1 MFPMVKSQ
9 YWCASFSHIFIFS
22 HFLVFRLCT
31 LVHTLILH
39 VLSFQ
44 NPIYRYPYYSL
55 VYNVGFYLTEY
66 KLVSPSSQSSSKLHR
81 TCSRLIV
88 VPSCSLKTIV
98 KVLVLVAPRHLSSFF
113 VISRQNFVVLRCF
126 SSKHRHSSSHLVTI
140 AYLCLVGVDLVG
152 RVTLPSTLILPFIVL
167 VFIGDSVICV
177 LAGISTLE

>member
-1 MFPMVKSQ
+1 M
-9 YWCASFSHIFIFS
+9 
-22 HFLVFRLCT
+22 
-31 LVHTLILH
+31 
-39 VLSFQ
+39 
-44 NPIYRYPYYSL
+44 

-113 VISRQNFVVLRCF
+113 VISRQNFVVLRC
-126 SSKHRHSSSHLVTI
+126 SLSYLVTT
-140 AYLCLVGVDLVG
+140 AYLCLVGVDLG
-152 RVTLPSTLILPFIVL
+152 GQVTLPSTLIPPLLVL

-177 LAGISTLE
+177 LAGVSVLIGCKFQRNFFINSRKLKFLINKSQSTGK